1 MKPRTAQLWGAV
13 LALAGVVLGAFGAHA
28 LKPLLL
34 RNQTLDGWQV
44 AVHYQWFHA
53 LALLA
58 VSRQVGR
65 GPAVCWLLGTFFFSG
80 SLYLLTT
87 NPDQKWAGPVT
98 PLGGLLFIVGWIW
111 FIVSVVRRG
120 EQAGR

>member
-1 MKPRTAQLWGAV
+1 MRPKTAQLWGAV
-13 LALAGVVLGAFGAHA
+13 LALLGVGLGAFGAHA

-34 RNQTLDGWQV
+34 RNETLDGWQT

-58 VSRQVGR
+58 LSGQLKR
-65 GPAVCWLLGTFFFSG
+65 GPAICWLVGTLFFSG
-80 SLYLLTT
+80 SLYILTT
-87 NPDQKWAGPVT
+87 NPTQIWAGPIT

-111 FIVSVVRRG
+111 FIVNVARRK
-120 EQAGR
+120 E

>member
-1 MKPRTAQLWGAV
+1 MSPKTAQLYGAV
-13 LALAGVVLGAFGAHA
+13 LALLGVALGAFGAHA

-34 RNQTLDGWQV
+34 RNQTLDGWQT

-58 VSRQVGR
+58 LSRRLQR
-65 GPAVCWLLGTFFFSG
+65 GPAICWLIGTLCFSG
-80 SLYLLTT
+80 SLYILTT
-87 NPDQKWAGPVT
+87 NPEQKWAGPIT

-111 FIVSVVRRG
+111 FIVDRIR
-120 EQAGR
+120 AKD